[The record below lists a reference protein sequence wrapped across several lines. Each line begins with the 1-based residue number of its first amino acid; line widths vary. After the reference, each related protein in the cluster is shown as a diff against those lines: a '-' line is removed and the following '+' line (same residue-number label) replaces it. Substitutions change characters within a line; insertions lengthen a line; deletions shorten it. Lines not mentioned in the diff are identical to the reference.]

1 MSLATGVYVSNVSL
15 LICIPKGGRADM
27 MVPCPVTLLLL
38 GVLDPVSFQSSLE
51 SRDDG
56 SGSCAPAVR
65 DPGEV
70 PGFGLWLCSV
80 W

>member
-1 MSLATGVYVSNVSL
+1 
-15 LICIPKGGRADM
+15 M

-51 SRDDG
+51 SRGDG